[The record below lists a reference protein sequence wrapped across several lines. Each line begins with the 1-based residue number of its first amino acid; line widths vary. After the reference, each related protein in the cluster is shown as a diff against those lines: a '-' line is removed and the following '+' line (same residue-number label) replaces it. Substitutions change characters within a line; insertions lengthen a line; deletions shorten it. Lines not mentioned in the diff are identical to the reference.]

1 MLAFYGYT
9 LLVLQKRWIEKDK
22 VGVKSVLMENVT
34 QVDTGRRLTDWHV
47 LDRHPSR
54 DVDGGVKG
62 TRGCFWLVI
71 KYV

>member
-1 MLAFYGYT
+1 
-9 LLVLQKRWIEKDK
+9 V
-22 VGVKSVLMENVT
+22 ENYSGWYYYEVR
-34 QVDTGRRLTDWHV
+34 RRLTDWHV